1 MVDKASNRATSRVDD
16 HVLVEEHEIEA
27 LRRWSASS
35 AQRNHLELRTYL
47 IILVDIVHPRIGL
60 FLCDDLASVLDDD
73 LIWFESAVA
82 SHPVPSVDCFDD
94 LDPDI
99 VFAAFLDSLSQGLEA
114 AVATLLFSQSAITII
129 TLVEHESVH
138 AIAVTSTFGPAYT
151 S

>member
-1 MVDKASNRATSRVDD
+1 MV
-16 HVLVEEHEIEA
+16 
-27 LRRWSASS
+27 SS
-35 AQRNHLELRTYL
+35 QAPQNHLELRTYL

-60 FLCDDLASVLDDD
+60 FLGDDLASVLDDD

-82 SHPVPSVDCFDD
+82 SHSVASVECFDD

-114 AVATLLFSQSAITII
+114 AIATLLFSQSAIAII

-138 AIAVTSTFGPAYT
+138 AIAITSIFGLAYT